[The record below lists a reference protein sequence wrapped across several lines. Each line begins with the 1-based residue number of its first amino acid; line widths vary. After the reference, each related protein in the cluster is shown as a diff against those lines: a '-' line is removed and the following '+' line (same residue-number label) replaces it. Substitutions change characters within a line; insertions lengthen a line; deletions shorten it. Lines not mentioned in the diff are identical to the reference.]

1 MMIELDR
8 AVERVQSDGGELV
21 RAVVRH
27 RYDTLPGDLWE
38 ALTDPDRMKRWF
50 YPLSGDLREGGTF
63 QLEGNAG
70 GDILACDPPNLLK
83 LTFGGPDSVVVLRLA
98 DAGAGTE
105 LQLEHT
111 VPIAMAGSG
120 AGALFVGPGWDGAFL
135 GLDLFVRGEVAG
147 DPIAAA
153 NSPENLAFARESVDL
168 WTAVIERSGTATAE
182 EIAAVREMSL
192 AQFAPGSG
200 AAG

>member
-1 MMIELDR
+1 MIDLSR
-8 AVERVQSDGGELV
+8 GVERVPSDDGELV
-21 RAVVRH
+21 RAVLR
-27 RYDTLPGDLWE
+27 RTYDTAAADLWE

-50 YPLSGDLREGGTF
+50 YPLSGDLRAGGTF

-70 GDILACDPPNLLK
+70 GDILVCEPPRLLK